1 MTSRR
6 NLLRGALWLAGTTLL
21 AACGGAAAPSEAPK
35 PAATSAPAGA
45 GAAPTTAPAASAAAT
60 KPAAGGGAT
69 TPAAGAAT
77 SAPAVAG
84 APAKPATGT
93 EITYLNQSRG
103 QFAAMTKLAEN
114 YLAQTGV
121 KINIDSPGPV
131 DYPKK
136 LQAASQGG
144 TMPDTYY
151 ALDAAT
157 MAPYY
162 KAGFALNLKPEM
174 DKGWKKNFQPLIL
187 DLLELKEGNALG
199 IPPGIY
205 DAPWEVTSYGFLYN
219 PALLEKAKVDTNKM
233 PTTTPQ
239 LMDMLKQLKAASVG
253 AFATGGDGGLLG
265 MIQNYASNWLTDEQI
280 DATHAGKQPW
290 TADGWKKTIQLYA
303 DMRDAGVIFNN
314 ALSADTPTLEKSFF
328 NVNEFAVF
336 FTGVYS
342 IPVQVTTAPNFTA
355 YSAFPITKAADAA
368 NDPRT
373 PGGPGKN
380 GVVNPKSKVVD
391 AALAYIKWLTEKD
404 QEQVFMDMVPLVPP
418 NPEAL
423 DPNKIKPQLK
433 PFAALMDKIQKV
445 TTPRLASVND
455 ALIKG
460 VQSLLIKEKTVEQV
474 LADVDKAQKG

>member
-1 MTSRR
+1 MMFSRR
-6 NLLRGALWLAGTTLL
+6 RFLGRALAAGGAGALLV
-21 AACGGAAAPSEAPK
+21 ACGSATPTAAPPAPTK
-35 PAATSAPAGA
+35 PA
-45 GAAPTTAPAASAAAT
+45 GAAPTQAAAAAAPTQATATGAPAA
-60 KPAAGGGAT
+60 
-69 TPAAGAAT
+69 
-77 SAPAVAG
+77 AG
-84 APAKPATGT
+84 APAKPASGV

-103 QFAAMTKLAEN
+103 QLAAITKLAEK
-114 YLAQTGV
+114 YQDVAGV
-121 KINIDSPGPV
+121 KVNIDSPGPV

-151 ALDAAT
+151 ALDAGT

-162 KAGFALNLKPEM
+162 KAGFAMNLKPEM

-187 DLLELKEGNALG
+187 DILELKEGNALG
-199 IPPGIY
+199 VPPGIY
-205 DAPWEVTSYGFLYN
+205 NAPWEVTSFGFLYN
-219 PALLEKAKVDTNKM
+219 PALLEKAKVDTAKL
-233 PTTTPQ
+233 PTTTSQ
-239 LMDMLKQLKAASVG
+239 LIDMLKQIKAASVG

-265 MIQNYASNWLTDEQI
+265 MIQNYASNYLTDEQI
-280 DATHAGKQPW
+280 DATHGGKQPW
-290 TADGWKKTIQLYA
+290 TADGWKKTLQLYV
-303 DMRDAGVIFNN
+303 DLRDAGVIFNN

-342 IPVQVTTAPNFTA
+342 IPVQVTTAPQFTS
-355 YSAFPITKAADAA
+355 YRAFPITKAADAT

-391 AALAYIKWLTEKD
+391 PSLAYVKWLTEKD

-423 DPNKIKPQLK
+423 DPAKIKPQLA

-445 TTPRLASVND
+445 TTPRTAAVQD

-460 VQSLLIKEKTVEQV
+460 VQSILIKERTVDQV